1 MGFWLQSHFVVICG
15 TSVQYIVFF
24 CNDFLC
30 FQLSINISIMF
41 WKEAAGF
48 AQLMTYQYQC
58 NVCPCRVF
66 TKYYTCVAGVLGDGG
81 ECGLG
86 ICIYNL
92 LCKA

>member
-1 MGFWLQSHFVVICG
+1 
-15 TSVQYIVFF
+15 
-24 CNDFLC
+24 
-30 FQLSINISIMF
+30 MF

-48 AQLMTYQYQC
+48 AQLMTYQYQR